1 MENPFKFGGI
11 VRGPHFADRRKEMD
25 ELVGEMKNLGRI
37 FLVSPRRYG
46 KTCLLFN
53 LIDRLTK
60 LGFATVYIDLNAY
73 PDIKSVAG
81 AITNLT
87 CRALES
93 NA

>member
-11 VRGPHFADRRKEMD
+11 VRGPHFADRRKELD

-53 LIDRLTK
+53 LIDRLTE
-60 LGFATVYIDLNAY
+60 LGFATVYIDLN
-73 PDIKSVAG
+73 P
-81 AITNLT
+81 TT
-87 CRALES
+87 TFM
-93 NA
+93 